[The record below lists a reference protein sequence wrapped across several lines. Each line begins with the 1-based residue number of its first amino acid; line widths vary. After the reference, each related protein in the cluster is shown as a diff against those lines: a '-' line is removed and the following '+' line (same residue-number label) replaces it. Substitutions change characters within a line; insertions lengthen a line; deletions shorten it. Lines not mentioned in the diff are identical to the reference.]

1 MKNTNQLIK
10 FIQSKKH
17 RLVAAFQSQPL
28 FYGFLS
34 LIIILGAWLRLY
46 SLESTLMFQGDQG
59 RDALIVARI
68 FRELDPVFIGPVT
81 SVGNM
86 YLGPFYYYFM
96 LPFLMLSYPSPIGP
110 AIGVAL
116 VNIITIFLMYYWGQ
130 AFVGKKAAL
139 WASFFFAFSH
149 IAIIYARFSWNP
161 NLSAFFSLM
170 VLYLTLKA
178 YQSSS
183 KYYLSLGLAAGLL
196 IQLHYVNLILIPVIG
211 IFWLKKAFLTH
222 RKEKSKLKSFYVH
235 SFLALLIFSLTF
247 VPLALFDW
255 KYDWRNTQ
263 AAFSI
268 FSQESSFNPQG
279 LDKSFIQVIIQTLI
293 KVPGRLTHLFATL
306 FIPNLDV
313 YSLRVAFGVLVFIA
327 IIYLTLIRPAKK
339 YQSSLQLLGLSS
351 IISLFAL
358 VFYNHSVFDHYILFF
373 LPILFLLFGYLI
385 SLFSTQKFYSIICFL
400 FLLFYFFGNYRSN
413 FFYPTTPQLADLHR
427 ITNVLLGELK
437 ENETFNFVL
446 INDNRDLLGDHYR
459 YFFSTKTTQL
469 LPMENF
475 YDADVFFV
483 IDETLEANLYE
494 QESYQIVIF
503 RNYPDATLSAI
514 PYDGGPLLYKF
525 VRTEGHHEKN

>member
-1 MKNTNQLIK
+1 MMNNNRIIK
-10 FIQSKKH
+10 LIQSKK
-17 RLVAAFQSQPL
+17 RLIIAAFQSQPL

-34 LIIILGAWLRLY
+34 IIIVLGAWLRLFN
-46 SLESTLMFQGDQG
+46 LESTLMFLGDQG

-68 FRELDPVFIGPVT
+68 FREFDPAFIGPVT

-110 AIGVAL
+110 AVGVAL
-116 VNIITIFLMYYWGQ
+116 VNIVTIFLMYYWGQ
-130 AFVGKKAAL
+130 TFVGKKAAL
-139 WASFFFAFSH
+139 WASFFFAFSN
-149 IAIIYARFSWNP
+149 IAITYARFSWNP
-161 NLSAFFSLM
+161 NLSAFFSLL

-178 YQSSS
+178 HQSSS
-183 KYYLSLGLAAGLL
+183 KCYLGLGLAAGLL

-222 RKEKSKLKSFYVH
+222 REEKAKLKLFYTH

-279 LDKSFIQVIIQTLI
+279 VDKSIIQVIFQTLI

-306 FIPNLDV
+306 FIPNLDI
-313 YSLRVAFGVLVFIA
+313 YGLRVAFGVVVFIVT
-327 IIYLTLIRPAKK
+327 IYFTLIRPAKK
-339 YQSSLQLLGLSS
+339 YKNSLQLLGVCS

-373 LPILFLLFGYLI
+373 TPILFLLLGYFI
-385 SLFSTQKFYSIICFL
+385 NYFSKKKYCLYICLLTAFFYLLGNYQPGFFKPTSPQLSELDKTTDYLLTHVPTDKTFDFLLLDDNRNYYGDNYRFYFSSKTNQMLSIEKFY
-400 FLLFYFFGNYRSN
+400 N
-413 FFYPTTPQLADLHR
+413 AD
-427 ITNVLLGELK
+427 I
-437 ENETFNFVL
+437 
-446 INDNRDLLGDHYR
+446 Y
-459 YFFSTKTTQL
+459 
-469 LPMENF
+469 
-475 YDADVFFV
+475 FV

-514 PYDGGPLLYKF
+514 PYENGPLLYKF
-525 VRTEGHHEKN
+525 VRTEGSHEKI

>member
-1 MKNTNQLIK
+1 MMNNNRIIK
-10 FIQSKKH
+10 LIQSKKH
-17 RLVAAFQSQPL
+17 LIIAAFQSQPL

-34 LIIILGAWLRLY
+34 IIIIFGAWLRLY
-46 SLESTLMFQGDQG
+46 NLESTLMFLGDQG

-68 FRELDPVFIGPVT
+68 FREFDPAFIGPVT

-96 LPFLMLSYPSPIGP
+96 LPFLMFSYPSPIGP
-110 AIGVAL
+110 AVGVAL

-139 WASFFFAFSH
+139 WASFFFAFSN
-149 IAIIYARFSWNP
+149 IAITYARFSWNP
-161 NLSAFFSLM
+161 NLSAFFSLL
-170 VLYLTLKA
+170 VLYLSLKA
-178 YQSSS
+178 HQSSS
-183 KYYLSLGLAAGLL
+183 KYYLGLALAAGLL

-222 RKEKSKLKSFYVH
+222 REEKAKLKLFYTH
-235 SFLALLIFSLTF
+235 SFLALLIFGLTL

-268 FSQESSFNPQG
+268 FSQESSFYPQG
-279 LDKSFIQVIIQTLI
+279 IDKSFIQVIIQTLI
-293 KVPGRLTHLFATL
+293 KIPGRLTHLFTTL
-306 FIPNLDV
+306 FIPNLDI
-313 YSLRVAFGVLVFIA
+313 YSLRVAFGVMIFVTT
-327 IIYLTLIRPAKK
+327 IYFTLIKPAKK
-339 YQSSLQLLGLSS
+339 YKNSLQLLGLSS

-373 LPILFLLFGYLI
+373 LPIIFLLFGYLI
-385 SLFSTQKFYSIICFL
+385 SLISTKKSYIIICFAL
-400 FLLFYFFGNYRSN
+400 VIFYFFGNYRSN
-413 FFYPTTPQLADLHR
+413 YYYPMTPQLTDLDR
-427 ITNVLLGELK
+427 ITNVLLDQLQ

-446 INDNRDLLGDHYR
+446 IDNNRDLLGDHYR
-459 YFFSTKTTQL
+459 YYFSTKTTQL

-525 VRTEGHHEKN
+525 VRTEGSNEKI